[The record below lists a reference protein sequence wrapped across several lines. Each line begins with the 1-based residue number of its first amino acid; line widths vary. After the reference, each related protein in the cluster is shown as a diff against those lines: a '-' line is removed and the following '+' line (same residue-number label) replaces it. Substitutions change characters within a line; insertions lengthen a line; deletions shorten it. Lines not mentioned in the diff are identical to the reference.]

1 MSHSQ
6 RGSGNSLQHQL
17 LKRNSRHSVY
27 REPSNSVLWKPLRPQ
42 DEHIKPHCRHCS
54 APCLSVCQVDCLSAS
69 LLLCGQHKDHRGLYN
84 YCVYL
89 SKSRMNFIPV
99 ETAMEVIFHS
109 DIDLRGSCSDLWGPT
124 LIIFQC
130 VKSIAGGFTHAAVI
144 AWSMLLQKLTIF
156 FYSAAL
162 SVIFQSTRCHR
173 GRFHGSRWLRFS
185 VHSSAYQRS
194 VRSPQL
200 KIQQQLFV
208 FLLVWWFLFFERQ
221 FKHISLI
228 VLLNDFNTL
237 QYKCNYFFDRQFH
250 ILLWIIV

>member
-27 REPSNSVLWKPLRPQ
+27 TQPSNSVLWKPLRPQ
-42 DEHIKPHCRHCS
+42 DEHIKPHCRRCS

-130 VKSIAGGFTHAAVI
+130 VKSIAGGFTRAAVI
-144 AWSMLLQKLTIF
+144 AWSMLLQKLTI
-156 FYSAAL
+156 SHIL
-162 SVIFQSTRCHR
+162 LHFQSYFHR
-173 GRFHGSRWLRFS
+173 GRFRGSRWLRFS
-185 VHSSAYQRS
+185 VQISVPTYRFTSTKKSKNRSLFSCWYDFFSLKDILNIFHSYC
-194 VRSPQL
+194 
-200 KIQQQLFV
+200 FTN
-208 FLLVWWFLFFERQ
+208 WF
-221 FKHISLI
+221 
-228 VLLNDFNTL
+228 
-237 QYKCNYFFDRQFH
+237 
-250 ILLWIIV
+250 